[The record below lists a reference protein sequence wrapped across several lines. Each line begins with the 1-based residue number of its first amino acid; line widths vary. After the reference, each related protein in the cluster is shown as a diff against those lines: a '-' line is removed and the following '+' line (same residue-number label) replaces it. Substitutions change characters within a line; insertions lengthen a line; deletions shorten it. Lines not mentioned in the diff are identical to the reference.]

1 MNKQQI
7 MALAT
12 REVNSADMEA
22 KGATLAT
29 FTAISDL
36 LDVTEQH
43 QHGDIYAMLMNAT
56 SNAGQLGKCD
66 GIILRTCGWAAP
78 VTDDENEDDVMPSV
92 HPKRRRVALVIV
104 APVNA
109 TYMVSALRFGDD
121 DDVII
126 QDTSRDGGPR
136 GELPKALAI
145 FMDELNRVQYG
156 E

>member
-7 MALAT
+7 TALAT
-12 REVNSADMEA
+12 QEVNSADLKA

-43 QHGDIYAMLMNAT
+43 QHGDIYALLMNAT

-78 VTDDENEDDVMPSV
+78 VTGDENEDDVMPSV

-109 TYMVSALRFGDD
+109 DYSISALRFSDD

-126 QDTSRDGGPR
+126 QDTSRDGAPQ
-136 GELPKALAI
+136 GELPEALAI